1 MNTIVKTGALTIVG
15 EAGRFPKIELI
26 EPNGYG
32 YIVLAL
38 EVDHSR
44 LPFFLVQSASKT
56 RLLEDL
62 KRLADE
68 LRGLVGVHKVVV
80 FKALVVPP
88 GEGRYKQA
96 RPDVAQARFDVVVLI
111 ETGTPER
118 ARTLLATPQFAALE
132 DQGRAGAKRAEVI
145 VGQNARRIG
154 PVDHG
159 RDGVFLFNYFL
170 AEGREQNLAV
180 WEYTAGWFADQTG
193 LDNST
198 LLLPDADHSG
208 GLTLINHCRWDR
220 LADVLPSLLF
230 KPSFRSYVLANFDAN
245 HTAPMPVLYKLA

>member
-1 MNTIVKTGALTIVG
+1 MNANFNTGSLTVVG
-15 EAGRFPKIELI
+15 ETGRFPKIELI

-32 YIVLAL
+32 YIVFAL

-44 LPFFLVQSASKT
+44 LPFYLTQSAGKR

-62 KRLADE
+62 KGMAVNIG
-68 LRGLVGVHKVVV
+68 GLDGVQKAVV
-80 FKALVVPP
+80 FKALIVPP
-88 GEGRYKQA
+88 GEGRYKKA
-96 RPDVAQARFDVVVLI
+96 RPDVPQARFDVVVLI

-118 ARTLLATPQFAALE
+118 ARALTATPEFAALE
-132 DQGRAGAKRAEVI
+132 KRGRASAKRAEVI

-154 PVDHG
+154 PVDHS

-170 AEGREQNLAV
+170 AESREQNLAV

-198 LLLPDADHSG
+198 LVLPDAEHSG

-220 LADVLPSLLF
+220 LGDVLPSLLF
-230 KPSFRSYVLANFDAN
+230 KRSFRDYVLANFDAN
-245 HTAPMPVLYKLA
+245 RTAPMPVLYGLA